1 MKKITSDVVFILLFL
16 MALIALCYFT
26 HELFKQPQ
34 TIHYRQPEPVESIPI
49 KKQERV
55 PVGQIHDE
63 PVDLDDLMENFDQ
76 YG

>member
-16 MALIALCYFT
+16 MALISLCYFT
-26 HELFKQPQ
+26 YELFRQPPI
-34 TIHYRQPEPVESIPI
+34 IHYRQPDPVESIPI
-49 KKQERV
+49 EKPERV
-55 PVGQIHDE
+55 PVGQILEE